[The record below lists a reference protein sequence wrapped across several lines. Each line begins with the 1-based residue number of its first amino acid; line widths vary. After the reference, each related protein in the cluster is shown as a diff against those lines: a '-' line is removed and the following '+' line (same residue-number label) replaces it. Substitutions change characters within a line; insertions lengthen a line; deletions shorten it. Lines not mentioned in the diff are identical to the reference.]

1 MEIASDMS
9 SWRRWLIAA
18 GTAVLLA
25 ACTGAPS
32 TERSGTSSSVRIG
45 LLAPLSGPR
54 ATSGRDAVRG
64 AQLAADLVNQ
74 ASPVALPLA
83 AGEGLPRLGGAT
95 LRIESAD
102 TGGDPQRAAAQ
113 ANRLVAQR
121 VAGLVSVGD
130 TGTTAATSEQTERV
144 GMLFVD
150 GGGSAN
156 FLSERG
162 MAWYFR
168 TGPNDRLLGEQLLSL
183 LQQTG
188 NGTARKLAIVHSGDS
203 SGTDMSVALE
213 GLAEEGGYTVV
224 ADAALPGQG
233 RDVAA
238 VAREIRDASPDALIA
253 ATTQPADS
261 SALLG
266 GFRAIGWSPPVTMG
280 MGAGF
285 ALLGGQ
291 GAIPG
296 DATVLRSIGWSMEL
310 ARRNPV
316 AGQVTAL
323 YQRRF
328 GTAMTETA
336 ARAFTAT
343 LTLAQ
348 AIDAA
353 GSVNARNVRAALLG
367 LQVPG
372 RDTIMP
378 WNGIRFD
385 ESGQNTQAAA
395 VVEQLSPAGARV
407 VFPPELAAPA

>member
-1 MEIASDMS
+1 METASDMS
-9 SWRRWLIAA
+9 GWRRWLIAA

-32 TERSGTSSSVRIG
+32 TERSGTSSAVRIG

-64 AQLAADLVNQ
+64 AQLAADVVNQ
-74 ASPVALPLA
+74 ASIVALPLA

-95 LRIESAD
+95 VRIESAD
-102 TGGDPQRAAAQ
+102 TGGDPQRAATQ

-130 TGTTAATSEQTERV
+130 TRTTAATSELTERIGV
-144 GMLFVD
+144 LFVD
-150 GGGSAN
+150 GSGSAN

-162 MAWYFR
+162 MDWYFR

-213 GLAEEGGYTVV
+213 GLAEEGGYSVV
-224 ADAALPGQG
+224 ADVPLPRRG
-233 RDVAA
+233 RDVAD
-238 VAREIRDASPDALIA
+238 VARGIRDSSPDALIA

-266 GFRAIGWSPPVTMG
+266 GFRAIGWRPPVTMG

-291 GAIPG
+291 EVVPSG
-296 DATVLRSIGWSMEL
+296 ATVLRSIGWSMEL

-328 GTAMTETA
+328 GTVMTETA

-353 GSVNARNVRAALLG
+353 GSVNARNVRAAMLG

-395 VVEQLSPAGARV
+395 VVERLSQAGARV
-407 VFPPELAAPA
+407 VFPPELATPA